1 MMCFIFFM
9 EFRKHTKVL
18 EAEINVNLSD
28 KISIS
33 GMVSLG
39 DWVYT
44 NNINS
49 RSTILDA
56 FGNFTADSSDS
67 VKILYASSQKD
78 LKLEMLPKN
87 TYSLTL
93 KFKPIK
99 NFSINT
105 TYYVADE
112 LYAPYNIWDPQYYE
126 EGGQVTKLPIYGIAR
141 VLGSWEIHLL
151 QVTDSALNKNKSFF
165 KLIFCL

>member
-1 MMCFIFFM
+1 MFYLFYGISQTH
-9 EFRKHTKVL
+9 KGL

-67 VKILYASSQKD
+67 VKILYAKGLKD
-78 LKLEMLPKN
+78 QWRRDAAQN
-87 TYSLTL
+87 TYSL
-93 KFKPIK
+93 
-99 NFSINT
+99 
-105 TYYVADE
+105 
-112 LYAPYNIWDPQYYE
+112 
-126 EGGQVTKLPIYGIAR
+126 
-141 VLGSWEIHLL
+141 
-151 QVTDSALNKNKSFF
+151 
-165 KLIFCL
+165 